1 MSISRKSKAISEVAQ
16 QAITEQEKISGFEL
30 FGQFMIKEGKTF
42 FQVSTNPKTGIT
54 GKTIPVPS
62 SCKGLAVDKSVVSIK
77 PNTQVCIIA
86 NLASRGGYMEA
97 FTLLKM

>member
-1 MSISRKSKAISEVAQ
+1 MSISRKSKATQVAQ
-16 QAITEQEKISGFEL
+16 QVIPEQEKRSGFEL
-30 FGQFMIKEGKTF
+30 FGKFMIKEGKTF
-42 FQVSTNPKTGIT
+42 FQVSTNPNTGIP

-62 SCKGLAVDKSVVSIK
+62 SCKRLAVDKSVVSIK
-77 PNTQVCIIA
+77 PNTLVCIVA